1 MELEDSISEFGK
13 TEDNDT
19 SGLLGGDTVD
29 GEWDG

>member
-13 TEDNDT
+13 IEDNDI
-19 SGLLGGDTVD
+19 SGLLGGDIVD